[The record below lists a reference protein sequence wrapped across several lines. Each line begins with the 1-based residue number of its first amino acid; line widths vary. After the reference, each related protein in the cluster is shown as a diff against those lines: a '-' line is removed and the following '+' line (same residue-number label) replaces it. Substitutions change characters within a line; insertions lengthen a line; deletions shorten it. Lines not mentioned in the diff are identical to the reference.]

1 MDRPE
6 EVVWH
11 SSLPLSCVT
20 VHGKETV
27 RVVVAFRLVLTTWCF
42 FFCAT
47 GSQQWLLG
55 LSLSIVEV
63 FSSVFVA
70 LHDEYE
76 CGLLVRPEG

>member
-1 MDRPE
+1 MAFFSPLELCDRSWQGDGSGGGGFPSGSDNM
-6 EVVWH
+6 V
-11 SSLPLSCVT
+11 
-20 VHGKETV
+20 
-27 RVVVAFRLVLTTWCF
+27 F